1 MDNLLDIYFFFNLI
15 YSNVQVLC
23 YNKQSLINFYLE
35 AIFIITG
42 IITEYNPFH
51 KGHKYHLEN
60 AIKDTNASHIV
71 CVMSGNFMQRGIPA
85 IVDKWKRTEM
95 ALKNGVD
102 LVLELP
108 LVYSVSS
115 AERFSFG
122 SVSLLNSLGIVDNL
136 YFGSEEG
143 RIEPLKKI
151 ADVLSEEPE
160 NFKELLKHH
169 INSGLPF
176 HKSRSMA
183 LTEYIKCG
191 DIENILANSNN
202 ILGIEYLKALNTLK
216 SQIHP
221 YTLKREGSNYNDNII
236 NKIFS
241 SATSIRKHL
250 KTGSLDRLTDI
261 LPEKTYD
268 ILYKINSSQSPFIFE
283 EDMFKY
289 IKFKLL
295 TEGAENLKNLPD
307 ASEGLDNKIYKEILN
322 SNSLDELILKVKS
335 KRYTYTR
342 INRILAQYFLGLES
356 YDLLSL
362 AKTPAPYAR
371 VLGFTSKGREIL
383 KEMKEKCSIEI
394 ITKVPRNNLSPHME
408 LDILGTKAYSILN
421 PSVNPMDDYLK
432 GPVIIK

>member
-1 MDNLLDIYFFFNLI
+1 M
-15 YSNVQVLC
+15 
-23 YNKQSLINFYLE
+23 E

-108 LVYSVSS
+108 LVYSISS
-115 AERFSFG
+115 AEHFAFG

-143 RIEPLKKI
+143 NVEPLKKI
-151 ADVLSEEPE
+151 ADVLSEEPPS
-160 NFKELLKHH
+160 FKDLLKHH

-183 LTEYIKCG
+183 LREFIKCE
-191 DIENILANSNN
+191 DIENMLENSNN

-216 SQIHP
+216 SQIQP
-221 YTLKREGSNYNDNII
+221 YTLKREGSNYNDKAISQM
-236 NKIFS
+236 FS

-250 KTGSLDRLTDI
+250 KTGSLDKLIDVLPKETYEI
-261 LPEKTYD
+261 LHN
-268 ILYKINSSQSPFIFE
+268 INSSQYPFIFE
-283 EDMFKY
+283 EDMFKF
-289 IKFKLL
+289 IKYKLL
-295 TEGAENLKNLPD
+295 TEGEKNLENLPD
-307 ASEGLDNKIYKEILN
+307 VSEGLHNKIYKEISN
-322 SNSLDELILKVKS
+322 SNCLDELILKVKS

-356 YDLLSL
+356 YNLLSL
-362 AKTPAPYAR
+362 TKAPVPYAR
-371 VLGFTSKGREIL
+371 ILGFTSKGREIL
-383 KEMKEKCSIEI
+383 KEMKEKCNIEI
-394 ITKVPRNNLSPHME
+394 VTKVPRNNLSPHMK